1 MYPRGKTLAKF
12 KFRLDVVN
20 VHKICKLMI
29 VLLDV
34 MKELMD
40 IFVFPLSYRSLENM
54 SERPVK
60 KIKLRF
66 QGSPMPNPKQNEP
79 LNTKKGK
86 KLLFNEES
94 NSQSVDMSSQKELA
108 TGGTE
113 DLPDRDLTEKEWCM
127 QYMSQKKKVV
137 LYTARKK
144 GNDQLDKETPF
155 MYGRILRFDY
165 EDEDSTN
172 ILVMI
177 DCARG
182 VRKVYLS
189 EDLLLKESC
198 GPESFR
204 KDLQSSQN
212 LIVTLRPYI
221 QGHMSP
227 REPSLSP
234 VKVTKKR
241 TKVQSKPAKRK
252 PTKMSDSNSSSESED
267 DDIKGTPGAELASGI
282 LSSEQNN
289 VRRALMQKKLVRKGQ
304 VFNLPITH
312 IHRPPID
319 EKTGRRPLEIREPH
333 RMHVQNLKKKMKIN
347 PHATVVPFIV
357 MVDPEECSD
366 TESFDVRKH
375 DQYNYF
381 VIGGS
386 HSAEARR
393 QLVKE
398 HPTTFFFKYAE
409 CKIYVGLTTEEA
421 KLLAWDH
428 NNDNDYRQKMSSIE
442 RIRFFHHEFLDYKQ
456 NSGVKVHPGL
466 RRQCLHEVGIVVDEN
481 VKSDG
486 LRKYEPWFQL
496 AFRDGEVWD
505 LQDQIFSMW
514 ESKEVKGQR
523 QKKGKV
529 DPTLELKSQAAK
541 KIDLT
546 IEEAADDMKLSLWRA
561 MQGIKEEKILVS
573 VLSRVVAKELSLEEM
588 VTEFNK

>member
-1 MYPRGKTLAKF
+1 MT
-12 KFRLDVVN
+12 
-20 VHKICKLMI
+20 
-29 VLLDV
+29 
-34 MKELMD
+34 
-40 IFVFPLSYRSLENM
+40 
-54 SERPVK
+54 ERPIK
-60 KIKLRF
+60 KIKLSY
-66 QGSPMPNPKQNEP
+66 QGSPGETQNTNV
-79 LNTKKGK
+79 LQTVKKGEK
-86 KLLFNEES
+86 ILFNKES
-94 NSQSVDMSSQKELA
+94 KSQPSDEVSQKKKGA
-108 TGGTE
+108 DKGGE

-127 QYMSQKKKVV
+127 QYVDSKKKVM
-137 LYTARKK
+137 LYTAKKK
-144 GNDQLDKETPF
+144 GDGQLEKEPSF

-165 EDEDSTN
+165 EDMDSES

-182 VRKVYLS
+182 VRKVFLS
-189 EDLLLKESC
+189 EDRLVKESC
-198 GPESFR
+198 GPETFR
-204 KDLQSSQN
+204 KDLESSQN

-221 QGHMSP
+221 QGHVTLKEYSP
-227 REPSLSP
+227 SP
-234 VKVTKKR
+234 VKAPKKKS
-241 TKVQSKPAKRK
+241 KVQSKPAKK
-252 PTKMSDSNSSSESED
+252 KSAKLSDTDSSSSTED
-267 DDIKGTPGAELASGI
+267 DETRATPGVELASGV
-282 LSSEQNN
+282 LSSEQNK
-289 VRRALMQKKLVRKGQ
+289 VRRELMQRKLVRKGQ

-312 IHRPPID
+312 IHRPPVD
-319 EKTGRRPLEIREPH
+319 AATGRRPLEIREPH

-357 MVDPEECSD
+357 MVDPEECD
-366 TESFDVRKH
+366 NTEDFDIRKH

-393 QLVKE
+393 QLVRE

-442 RIRFFHHEFLDYKQ
+442 RIRFFHHEFLDCKQ
-456 NSGVKVHPGL
+456 KFGVKLHPGL
-466 RRQCLHEVGIVVDEN
+466 RRQCLHEVGIVVDDN

-514 ESKEVKGQR
+514 ESKEIKGQR
-523 QKKGKV
+523 QKKCKV
-529 DPTLELKSQAAK
+529 DPQLELKSQAAK

-561 MQGIKEEKILVS
+561 MQGIKEEQLLIS

>member
-1 MYPRGKTLAKF
+1 MFNL
-12 KFRLDVVN
+12 
-20 VHKICKLMI
+20 
-29 VLLDV
+29 
-34 MKELMD
+34 
-40 IFVFPLSYRSLENM
+40 
-54 SERPVK
+54 K
-60 KIKLRF
+60 KD
-66 QGSPMPNPKQNEP
+66 
-79 LNTKKGK
+79 T
-86 KLLFNEES
+86 
-94 NSQSVDMSSQKELA
+94 
-108 TGGTE
+108 T
-113 DLPDRDLTEKEWCM
+113 
-127 QYMSQKKKVV
+127 
-137 LYTARKK
+137 
-144 GNDQLDKETPF
+144 F
-155 MYGRILRFDY
+155 MFGRILRLDY
-165 EDEDSTN
+165 EDSDSVN

-177 DCARG
+177 DYSEG

-189 EDLLLKESC
+189 KDRLVKKSC
-198 GPESFR
+198 GPKSFKLDLES
-204 KDLQSSQN
+204 LQN

-221 QGHMSP
+221 QGHKSLRDGSP
-227 REPSLSP
+227 SP
-234 VKVTKKR
+234 AKAPKKVS
-241 TKVQSKPAKRK
+241 KVQSRPAKRK
-252 PTKMSDSNSSSESED
+252 ISQMSDSDSSSSAED
-267 DDIKGTPGAELASGI
+267 EETRATPGAELASGI
-282 LSSEQNN
+282 LSSEQNKI
-289 VRRALMQKKLVRKGQ
+289 RRELMQRKLVRKGH

-312 IHRPPID
+312 IHRPPVD

-357 MVDPEECSD
+357 MVDPEECP
-366 TESFDVRKH
+366 TIESFDVRKH

-393 QLVKE
+393 QLVRE

-442 RIRFFHHEFLDYKQ
+442 RIRFFHHEYLDVKQ
-456 NSGVKVHPGL
+456 KFGAKLHPGL
-466 RRQCLHEVGIVVDEN
+466 RRQCLHEVGIVVDDN

-486 LRKYEPWFQL
+486 LRKYESWFQL
-496 AFRDGEVWD
+496 AFRDGAVWD

-514 ESKEVKGQR
+514 ENKEVKGQR
-523 QKKGKV
+523 QKKCKV
-529 DPTLELKSQAAK
+529 DPQLELKSQAAK

-561 MQGIKEEKILVS
+561 MQGIKDEQLLVS